1 MARGLDSDLRTRLL
15 TTPVHAQAPDAGAA
29 LGLLEALLSVYDLG
43 IDLGPMAA
51 FAARVAEHYEEL
63 AARMESVQQAERG
76 PEDRM
81 FM

>member
-15 TTPVHAQAPDAGAA
+15 ATPVHAQAPDADAA
-29 LGLLEALLSVYDLG
+29 LGLLEALLSVYDLE

-63 AARMESVQQAERG
+63 AARMESVQEAERG
-76 PEDRM
+76 PEDRT